1 MKQAIFILICITM
14 SSCNGSSEAEK
25 AQKEAEKAIA
35 AAMEEAER
43 LQAEAEAKAKAL
55 TQEAEAKALNHIEEA
70 KQKRKL
76 EAEAKEEHAKQHLA
90 SLEHKADK
98 SLSKYNGF
106 YVNDAHSSLGAL
118 IFVDGKLAYFDCKDF
133 KRTYKNEEYNIKGLT
148 EEGFFNIKAKYYKD
162 RKGNVYL
169 KQTVLHEG
177 KPKMENGLCVSI
189 ERLGNVF
196 NRYDTFKAFMTS
208 ERNFNY
214 PLNNLISDVKATY
227 NRSDAEIEK
236 ALNRTDF
243 YQCKAYM
250 DAEFYGDR
258 FPYAEV
264 LESIISM

>member
-1 MKQAIFILICITM
+1 M
-14 SSCNGSSEAEK
+14 SACNGSSEAEK

-35 AAMEEAER
+35 EAMEKAEK
-43 LQAEAEAKAKAL
+43 LKAEAEAKALK
-55 TQEAEAKALNHIEEA
+55 NIEETE
-70 KQKRKL
+70 QKRRQ
-76 EAEAKEEHAKQHLA
+76 EAEAKEERAKQHKT

-106 YVNDAHSSLGAL
+106 YINDAHSSLGAL

-133 KRTYKNEEYNIKGLT
+133 TSTYKNEEYNIKGVT
-148 EEGFFNIKAKYYKD
+148 EEGLFDIKAKYYRD
-162 RKGNVYL
+162 RNGKVYP
-169 KQTVLHEG
+169 KETVLHEG
-177 KPKMENGLCVSI
+177 RPKIENGVCVSI

-214 PLNNLISDVKATY
+214 PLNDLISDVKTTY
-227 NRSDAEIEK
+227 YRSDAEIEK
-236 ALNRTDF
+236 ALNRIDF
-243 YQCKAYM
+243 YKCKAYT

-258 FPYAEV
+258 FPYAKV